1 MTDMILVPFQLR
13 HGVIVQ
19 LRLPTDLSQSEAQR
33 VARVVMS
40 YVDESGVFSA
50 PKPTWAAMSKPCGG
64 SHD

>member
-13 HGVIVQ
+13 PGVIVQ
-19 LRLPTDLSQSEAQR
+19 LRLPTDLSHSEAQR

-50 PKPTWAAMSKPCGG
+50 PKPTWAGYEQAMRGLQ
-64 SHD
+64 